1 MNKNDGFINFSY
13 FCNIY
18 RKIIIFKNIEQ
29 DER

>member
-1 MNKNDGFINFSY
+1 MNKNDGLNFLY

-18 RKIIIFKNIEQ
+18 WKMIIFKNIEQ